1 MLPGPLHRVL
11 EPRLPLRPDV
21 PPHRLLIGRNVEHKR
36 RNASDSALEEG
47 KGGRPPAMI
56 PSFNAQSG
64 GLETVASLNQDAH
77 LHDPITGR
85 VEVGLA

>member
-1 MLPGPLHRVL
+1 MLPGPLRRAL
-11 EPRLPLRPDV
+11 LRRLLLRPDV
-21 PPHRLLIGRNVEHKR
+21 PPHPLLIGRNVEHRR

-64 GLETVASLNQDAH
+64 SLETVASLDQDAH
-77 LHDPITGR
+77 FHDPITG
-85 VEVGLA
+85 